1 MKIKAFRNRS
11 EASYLIIVVLVQ
23 ALHPDGAKN
32 TEGVCQN
39 QPNLGLN

>member
-1 MKIKAFRNRS
+1 MKIKALRNRS
-11 EASYLIIVVLVQ
+11 DASYLIIFLLVG

-32 TEGVCQN
+32 TEGDCQN

>member
-1 MKIKAFRNRS
+1 MKVKAFRNRS
-11 EASYLIIVVLVQ
+11 EASCLLIFVLIRG
-23 ALHPDGAKN
+23 LNPDGAKN